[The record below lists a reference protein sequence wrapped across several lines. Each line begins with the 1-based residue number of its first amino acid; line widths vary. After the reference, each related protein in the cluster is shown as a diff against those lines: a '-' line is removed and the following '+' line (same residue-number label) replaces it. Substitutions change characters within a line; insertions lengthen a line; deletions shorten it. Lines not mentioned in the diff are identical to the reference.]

1 MNRAFLSLG
10 SNIAAEKNLPAAVQL
25 LREYGVVRAF
35 SGVLESPALEGAD
48 QPNFLNAAVLLE
60 TPLSAVSLRHQAIT
74 HIESVLGRV
83 RNPPNPD
90 APRPIDIDIMLFN
103 RDIILV
109 GQRHIPDA
117 EIFERWFVALAL
129 AEIEPDYVHPE
140 TGQTLVEIADSF
152 STPDSPLKRR
162 EDVQL
167 IVQKGLS
174 TARV

>member
-1 MNRAFLSLG
+1 MNRAYLSLG
-10 SNIAAEKNLPAAVQL
+10 SNMAAEKNLPKAVQL
-25 LREYGVVRAF
+25 LRKYGEVRAT
-35 SGVLESPALEGAD
+35 SSVWESSALGGVD
-48 QPNFLNAAVLLE
+48 QPNYLNAAVLLE
-60 TPLSAVSLRHQAIT
+60 TPLSPASLRHQAIT
-74 HIESVLGRV
+74 HIESVLGRI
-83 RNPPNPD
+83 RNPQNLH
-90 APRPIDIDIMLFN
+90 APRPMDIDIMLFN